1 MRTRAASARRGFVG
15 LLVAGMV
22 AVSCSSGTT
31 GSSPTSSGPTL
42 QGYFDQLKK
51 ISEDADRQFRALQDD
66 LNASLASAQSDDEAL
81 PILKDFLE
89 KNLAQGE
96 RLVAGLEAL
105 DPPAEVEIAHNELI
119 DAEKSIVNKTAVILA
134 EYDGFTSLAQVHQR
148 IQQGDLAQ
156 AGKRV
161 DDACAAVQKV
171 GDDNDINVD
180 LSCGPDQ
187 PAA

>member
-1 MRTRAASARRGFVG
+1 MRTRATSARRGIVG

-51 ISEDADRQFRALQDD
+51 ISEDTDQQFRALEDD
-66 LNASLASAQSDDEAL
+66 LNASLANVQSDYEAL
-81 PILKDFLE
+81 PILKDSLS
-89 KNLAQGE
+89 KVVAQGE

-105 DPPAEVEIAHNELI
+105 DPPAEVESAHNEFL
-119 DAEKSIVNKTAVILA
+119 DAAKSVVNETAAILA
-134 EYDGFTSLAQVHQR
+134 EYDAFTSVAQINQR
-148 IQQGDLAQ
+148 ILQGDLAQ
-156 AGKRV
+156 AGERA

-171 GDDNDINVD
+171 ADDNDINVD
-180 LSCGPDQ
+180 LSCGPD
-187 PAA
+187 